1 MKLVTGGAGYL
12 GSHLAKELIGC
23 GYKVRIFDIQSTKY
37 VPEEVEFIQ
46 GDMRDLEAVR
56 GAVEGVDTVFHLAFI
71 QSLSKLPEIVRWDID
86 INGTENF
93 LKASVEK
100 GIRRFVHTSTIEIYG
115 THPPC
120 PCSEDSPTD
129 KPVGWYGRHKL
140 EAEKVLWSYHR
151 EQGLDATAVRMPT
164 VCGPGFYN
172 HRPLLMLM
180 DRILDGKAV
189 GVIGDRKIKGDFVY
203 YQDVIQGY
211 LLAAE
216 KKEAVGEAFNLS
228 CDGSSTHLEII
239 QSLRQA
245 VGSRSRIIKIPSTLV
260 KPLFYFLTAIKLTDL
275 PMYQVDYLLYHQDY
289 SVEKAKRLL
298 GYRPTKTAAEAVA
311 ELIKG
316 YIQDREFVKQR
327 SRSY

>member
-1 MKLVTGGAGYL
+1 MMLVTGGAGYL
-12 GSHLAKELIGC
+12 GSHLAQELLRRGD
-23 GYKVRIFDIQSTKY
+23 KVRIFDIQSTKY
-37 VPEEVEFIQ
+37 VPEEAEFIQ

-56 GAVEGVDTVFHLAFI
+56 RAVEGVDTVFHLAFV
-71 QSLSKLPEIVRWDID
+71 QSLSKLPERERWDIN

-93 LKASVEK
+93 LKVSVEK
-100 GIRRFVHTSTIEIYG
+100 SVRRFVHTSTIEIYG
-115 THPPC
+115 THPPYPC
-120 PCSEDSPTD
+120 PEDSPTD
-129 KPVGWYGRHKL
+129 NPVGWYGRHKL
-140 EAEKVLWSYHR
+140 EAEKILWRYYR

-180 DRILDGKAV
+180 DRIIDGKAV
-189 GVIGDRKIKGDFVY
+189 AVIGDGKTKGDFVY

-239 QSLRQA
+239 QALRQA
-245 VGSRSRIIKIPSTLV
+245 VGSHSMIVKIPKSL
-260 KPLFYFLTAIKLTDL
+260 LRSLLYFLIAIRLTDL
-275 PMYQVDYLLYHQDY
+275 PRYQVDYLLYHQDY

-298 GYRPTKTAAEAVA
+298 GYKPTKTATEAVT

-316 YIQDREFVKQR
+316 YVQDREFVKQR
-327 SRSY
+327 SRNY